1 MYKKIVTVTFISL
14 LLIVGA
20 GFASAFTLSS
30 WFKNIFTGNVVEG
43 ENNTP
48 TESLAQSKLPA
59 ESSASDAI
67 DIGCGA
73 YELET
78 PKDAVASSQFN
89 NYRAA
94 NAIDDNPETH
104 WFGDPALKYPKTI
117 DLDLGGKRCINAVEI
132 NVFIWD
138 IPLKLEVYVSDDGH
152 EWRKVSDEVVLK
164 EGAKF
169 ELIEFPETTGRYVRI
184 NELAGKRPYGALSE
198 IKISVARQ
206 GAVSTKE
213 EAKLTV
219 ENVFGG
225 AGLEKYYEIN
235 GKRVYL
241 EIDGTPVEEY
251 FK

>member
-1 MYKKIVTVTFISL
+1 MYKKIVLVILVSL
-14 LLIVGA
+14 FLVIGA
-20 GFASAFTLSS
+20 SFASAFTLSS
-30 WFKNIFTGNVVEG
+30 WFKNLFTGNVVEG

-48 TESLAQSKLPA
+48 AGSQVPSNIPAESLASGAADL
-59 ESSASDAI
+59 
-67 DIGCGA
+67 GCGT

-78 PKDAVASSQFN
+78 PKGAVASSQFN

-94 NAIDDNPETH
+94 NAIDDNSETH

-117 DLDLGGKRCINAVEI
+117 DLDLGGKRCIDAVEI

-138 IPLKLEVYVSDDGH
+138 IPLKLEVHVSDDAH

-169 ELIEFPETTGRYVRI
+169 ERIEFPETTGRYVRI
-184 NELAGKRPYGALSE
+184 NEIAGKRPYGALSE
-198 IKISVARQ
+198 IKVSAARQ
-206 GAVSTKE
+206 GTAGSQE
-213 EAKLTV
+213 GAKLTV

-225 AGLEKYYEIN
+225 AGPEKYYEIN

-251 FK
+251 FR

>member
-1 MYKKIVTVTFISL
+1 MYRKIVIITLVSL
-14 LLIVGA
+14 FLIVGA
-20 GFASAFTLSS
+20 SFVSAFTLST

-48 TESLAQSKLPA
+48 ANSQESSKLPTD
-59 ESSASDAI
+59 SSASGTADL
-67 DIGCGA
+67 GCGT

-138 IPLKLEVYVSDDGH
+138 IPLKLEVHVSDDGH

-198 IKISVARQ
+198 IKVSASRQ
-206 GAVSTKE
+206 GATGTQE
-213 EAKLTV
+213 EAKLTI

>member
-1 MYKKIVTVTFISL
+1 MYRKIVIITLVSL
-14 LLIVGA
+14 FLIVGA
-20 GFASAFTLSS
+20 SFVSAFTLST

-48 TESLAQSKLPA
+48 TESPVPSGIPA
-59 ESSASDAI
+59 ESSAADTA
-67 DIGCGA
+67 DFGCGA

-78 PKDAVASSQFN
+78 PKGAVASSQFN

-94 NAIDDNPETH
+94 NAVDNNPETH

-117 DLDLGGKRCINAVEI
+117 DLDMGGKRCIDAVEI

-138 IPLKLEVYVSDDGH
+138 IPLKLEVYVSDDAH

-169 ELIEFPETTGRYVRI
+169 ERIEFPETTGRYIRI

-198 IKISVARQ
+198 IRISAARQ
-206 GAVSTKE
+206 GVSTQE

-225 AGLEKYYEIN
+225 AGLERYYEIN

>member
-1 MYKKIVTVTFISL
+1 MYKKIIIVTLVSL
-14 LLIVGA
+14 FLIVGA
-20 GFASAFTLSS
+20 SFASAFTLST
-30 WFKNIFTGNVVEG
+30 WFKNLFTGNVVED

-48 TESLAQSKLPA
+48 TSNLPA
-59 ESSASDAI
+59 ESSVSDTVSLR
-67 DIGCGA
+67 CGA

-138 IPLKLEVYVSDDGH
+138 IPLKLEVHVSDDGH

-169 ELIEFPETTGRYVRI
+169 ERIEFLETTGRYIRI

-198 IKISVARQ
+198 IRISVARQ
-206 GAVSTKE
+206 GVSTQE